1 MDTGG
6 AVSPQSRVGH
16 DVIIIGGALAGAA
29 TALQLKRRDP
39 SLRVLVIEKSTSFKR
54 RVGEATTEV
63 SGWFLT
69 RVLGLSRHLATNH
82 IPKNGLRFW
91 FSGDEPHPLGKCSET
106 GGRHLSSVPS
116 FLVDRSILDSH
127 LLGMAVEAG
136 AELLR
141 PARVVSTR
149 LVEGGDQTVHV
160 DHDGTEKHF
169 SARWIVDA
177 SGIKA
182 ELARANDWISA
193 NTDHPTMAV
202 WSRWRHTR
210 DWDAPSTAADIP
222 DWQRGFFGLRGTA
235 TNHFVGDGWWA
246 WWIQLGNGDVSI
258 GAVLDQ
264 RRTHWPRGGTTVGD
278 KLRTFLS
285 RHSAARAML
294 EDAEFIEGDVHF
306 RRNLPYHSTRQCG
319 DGFVLVGD
327 ASAFLDPLYSPGMD
341 WIAYTT
347 AAATE
352 LVTAPEAELAARI
365 DDHNTAFVKSY
376 LRMFEALYRD
386 KYDHLGDHELAGVFF
401 RLDIASYY
409 LYVAGFLYRLGPSRL
424 PSPPFSRPESTPFY
438 NLMRLCNRRLAAMGR
453 DRRRRGTFGRRNTG
467 HRDLVNGFNFRPR
480 LLLSII
486 LHSLL
491 LWLRLE
497 CREGWR
503 TWFRATKTEPATP
516 TTASLATSATS
527 A

>member
-1 MDTGG
+1 MQTGE
-6 AVSPQSRVGH
+6 ACNRAPATTH
-16 DVIIIGGALAGAA
+16 DVIVIGGALAGAA
-29 TALQLKRRDP
+29 TALQIKRKDP
-39 SLRVLVIEKSTSFKR
+39 ALRVLVIEKSATFKR

-69 RVLGLSRHLATNH
+69 RILGLSRHLATHH

-91 FSGDEPHPLGKCSET
+91 FSSDPPHPLGDCSEI

-116 FLVDRSILDSH
+116 FLVDRSVLDARV
-127 LLGMAVEAG
+127 LDMAREAG

-141 PARVVSTR
+141 PARVVSTDLR
-149 LVEGGDQTVHV
+149 DGGTQTVRVEH
-160 DHDGTEKHF
+160 GGSEETF
-169 SARWIVDA
+169 TTRWVVDA

-182 ELARANDWISA
+182 QLARANGWIQA
-193 NTDHPTMAV
+193 NDDHPTMAV

-210 DWDAPSTAADIP
+210 DWDDPALADAAG
-222 DWQRGFFGLRGTA
+222 DWQSGFFGLRGTA
-235 TNHFVGDGWWA
+235 TNHFAGDGWWA
-246 WWIQLGNGDVSI
+246 WWIQLANGDVSI

-264 RRTHWPRGGTTVGD
+264 RRAHWPAGGDTVGGR
-278 KLRTFLS
+278 LRAFLS
-285 RHSAARAML
+285 RHAAARAML

-341 WIAYTT
+341 WIAHTS
-347 AAATE
+347 AAAAA
-352 LVTAPEAELAARI
+352 LVTTPTAGLQARI
-365 DDHNTAFVKSY
+365 DHHNGAFTKSY
-376 LRMFEALYRD
+376 LRMFEALYKD
-386 KYDHLGDHELAGVFF
+386 KYDYLGDQELTRVSF

-424 PSPPFSRPESTPFY
+424 LHPPLSQPESTPFY
-438 NLMRLCNRRLAAMGR
+438 NLMRLCNRRLAAIGR

-467 HRDLVNGFNFRPR
+467 RRDLVNGFNFRPR
-480 LLLSII
+480 LLLAII
-486 LHSLL
+486 LQSLL

-497 CREGWR
+497 CLEGWR
-503 TWFRATKTEPATP
+503 TWFRRARTQQAKTTHPP
-516 TTASLATSATS
+516 LATGPTPA
-527 A
+527 